1 MTMFD
6 DDPEE
11 LPEAKGGH
19 RRRFSLIWLVPIS
32 AALVAGFLGWRTLS
46 DQGPSITIVFE
57 TGEGLEAGQ
66 TPVKHKD
73 VNLGLVESVAL
84 SSDLKKVIVGVS
96 MNAEAEDYLGPE
108 AKFWVVRP
116 RIGPSGVS
124 GLGTLVSGAYV
135 AMTPSRGPVTH
146 EFVGLDQPPVLE
158 SSEPG
163 TEYLLKA
170 NRLVS
175 VGAGSPIFFRGI
187 QVGEI
192 LGYDFD
198 DKTQKITIH
207 AFVRQPHDQ
216 LVREGT
222 RFWNA
227 SGIALTTDGGDFRLQ
242 IESLQA
248 VFSGGVS
255 FETGELGKDSPLAE
269 KDHVFNLYP
278 NQEAATEADFTQ
290 RRKFLLYFP
299 DSVRGL
305 AAGAPVMLRG
315 IKIGEV
321 VSVRLEFDAATNKVQ
336 VPVVIEIEAG
346 RFKIVGGTL
355 HDLSQAPY
363 EIANDL
369 VRRGLRAQLQLSSI
383 ITGSMMVG
391 LDFFPEEPET
401 GLKEGGLYPE
411 IPTKPTILTEVTQSA
426 TEILNKIA
434 ALPLEQLVNDLRSTI
449 EAYGALAKSP
459 EVKDSLKELDKTL
472 GSVQSL
478 MATANRDIGP
488 VMSSLRSFL
497 SNGSKTLERLSAT
510 LSTLEPGS
518 PMQRDLRQA
527 VVELRDALRSIRVL
541 ANLLE
546 EQPGSLLRGKVDLE
560 RNFSR

>member
-1 MTMFD
+1 MFD
-6 DDPEE
+6 DQQEE

-19 RRRFSLIWLVPIS
+19 RRRFSLIWLVPIA

-57 TGEGLEAGQ
+57 TGDGLEAGQ

-73 VNLGLVESVAL
+73 VKLGIVESVAL

-96 MNAEAEDYLGPE
+96 MNAEAEDFLGPD

-135 AMTPSRGPVTH
+135 AMTPSRGSVTY

-163 TEYLLKA
+163 TEYLLTTK
-170 NRLVS
+170 RLKS
-175 VGAGSPIFFRGI
+175 VDAGSPIFFRGI

-198 DKTQKITIH
+198 DKSEKITIH
-207 AFVRQPHDQ
+207 AFVRQPHDE

-242 IESLQA
+242 VESLQA

-255 FETGELGKDSPLAE
+255 FETGQLGKDSPVAKE
-269 KDHVFNLYP
+269 DHVFNLYP

-305 AAGAPVMLRG
+305 SAGAPVMLRG

-321 VSVRLEFDAATNKVQ
+321 ISVRLEFDAATNKIL

-346 RFKIVGGTL
+346 RFKIIGGTL
-355 HDLSQAPY
+355 QDLSQAPY
-363 EIANDL
+363 EIANEL
-369 VRRGLRAQLQLSSI
+369 VERGLRAQLQLSSI
-383 ITGSMMVG
+383 ITGSMMVA
-391 LDFFPEEPET
+391 LDFFPDDPQQ
-401 GLKEGGLYPE
+401 GLNKDGIYPE
-411 IPTKPTILTEVTQSA
+411 IPTKPTVLTEVTQSA

-434 ALPLEQLVNDLRSTI
+434 SLPLDQLVGDLRSTI
-449 EAYGALAKSP
+449 QAYGDLAKSP
-459 EVKDSLKELDKTL
+459 EVKDSLAELDKTL
-472 GSVQSL
+472 ASVESF
-478 MATANRDIGP
+478 MSTANRDIGP
-488 VMSSLRSFL
+488 VLSSLRSFL
-497 SNGSKTLERLSAT
+497 SNGSVTLERLSAT

-527 VVELRDALRSIRVL
+527 MIELRDALRSIRVL

-546 EQPGSLLRGKVDLE
+546 EQPGSLLRGKVDID